1 MSVER
6 LTPALQEAIENSGLS
21 LKALAERAEM
31 DIGQL
36 SRFMRNER
44 TITLPAAGR
53 LCAVLGLEL
62 KPQKREGK

>member
-1 MSVER
+1 MSPER
-6 LTPALQEAIENSGLS
+6 LTLTLQEAIRDSGLS
-21 LKALAERAEM
+21 LKALAERAGM

-44 TITLPAAGR
+44 TITLPAAAK

-62 KPQKREGK
+62 KPRKREGK